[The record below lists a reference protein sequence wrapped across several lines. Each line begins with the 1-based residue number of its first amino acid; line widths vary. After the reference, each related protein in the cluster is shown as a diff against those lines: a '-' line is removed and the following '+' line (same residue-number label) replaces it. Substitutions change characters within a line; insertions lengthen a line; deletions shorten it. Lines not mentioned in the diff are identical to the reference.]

1 MWHEARKQEKKIRS
15 MMVDHQKRAD
25 RRRQFY
31 EKIVSCVMIF
41 RHQIYRLCITNDF
54 KFYYH

>member
-1 MWHEARKQEKKIRS
+1 MVKEFLLIVLFLIKFIMWHEARKQEKKIRS

-31 EKIVSCVMIF
+31 EKIVS
-41 RHQIYRLCITNDF
+41 IYEW
-54 KFYYH
+54 